1 MSSQNSQITKPT
13 QNSPLEGYDRRSG
26 GGLFD
31 IIVGNPPWGADI
43 DKYSEYFAKTYPNST
58 KNHKDIYKIFIDK
71 ALQLLNDGGRLGFV
85 VPNTFLFQPRY
96 ADLKEILN
104 QYDWYV
110 VNLGEKI
117 FPEVELPCC
126 MLFVHKVPAY
136 RKPLVVDLT
145 KVERSKLPETLK
157 NLNLNEER
165 KKQESENNFLEK
177 ITQTELTFDNVF
189 LMKDAGINYQA
200 VNVGKTEKGQS
211 NLSSLLLYD
220 GNCEN
225 PSFDV
230 NFWKGENIDKYHI
243 DEKTDHFVRTNYQ
256 DFKAE
261 NERVILNKEYF
272 EIAPKLIWRQT
283 ASRIL
288 ATIDTKGVWFG
299 RSILS
304 AILRDEYKGKVD
316 YRYALAIFNSELIN
330 SVYQSKV
337 KELGKVFPQVK
348 LTYLRDLPFVI
359 ATPAEQAQI
368 AELVDRIMELK
379 KESQKLTD
387 SFVKLIQAKYFR
399 NIKSTNGDTVV
410 ASTTGNFKISTK
422 LKHWHKLETYDFL
435 DEVNKAIKKFVAEAP
450 SLHGKLSSGKQEFD
464 CGFGKQGLSSTK
476 QKLSL
481 SQEAELMAY
490 FDEQK
495 VKALEL
501 EMEVKRVDN
510 LIENGV
516 RDLYKL

>member
-31 IIVGNPPWGADI
+31 IIVGNPPYVLIQPSNTDE
-43 DKYSEYFAKTYPNST
+43 KTLNYFKENYEVAS
-58 KNHKDIYKIFIDK
+58 YKIDLFHLFIEK
-71 ALQLLNDGGRLGFV
+71 GIKLLNDGGYLGFIT
-85 VPNTFLFQPRY
+85 PNTYLTNKYILKLRQFILDNCEIKKIVLFDEAVFPDASVDTSILIIKKTRNKNPEN
-96 ADLKEILN
+96 DVEILKMAVGGETTFLRKIKQKIWEEEQDKTFN
-104 QYDWYV
+104 VNEKKEFNLTNCVELGSIGKTYFGIQAFDKKTSTNKEKVDENYLPLIDGGDVFERQISVANFYFNFKPEDIKSGGDWEIYKKDRIV
-110 VNLGEKI
+110 IRQIGKV
-117 FPEVELPCC
+117 PEVGFCQSGILTSNTIYNLYLTDESFGLK
-126 MLFVHKVPAY
+126 FV
-136 RKPLVVDLT
+136 L
-145 KVERSKLPETLK
+145 
-157 NLNLNEER
+157 
-165 KKQESENNFLEK
+165 
-177 ITQTELTFDNVF
+177 
-189 LMKDAGINYQA
+189 A
-200 VNVGKTEKGQS
+200 V
-211 NLSSLLLYD
+211 LSSGFIKEFWL
-220 GNCEN
+220 EN
-225 PSFDV
+225 FSDNKQLFPKI
-230 NFWKGENIDKYHI
+230 KG
-243 DEKTDHFVRTNYQ
+243 YQ
-256 DFKAE
+256 LQQLP
-261 NERVILNKEYF
+261 I
-272 EIAPKLIWRQT
+272 PK
-283 ASRIL
+283 
-288 ATIDTKGVWFG
+288 
-299 RSILS
+299 
-304 AILRDEYKGKVD
+304 
-316 YRYALAIFNSELIN
+316 
-330 SVYQSKV
+330 
-337 KELGKVFPQVK
+337 
-348 LTYLRDLPFVI
+348 
-359 ATPAEQAQI
+359 ATPEQQTQI

-399 NIKSTNGDTVV
+399 NIKSTNGDTVG